1 MSNQVRLF
9 YFFKSGRY
17 AKFFDGGKMEN
28 TENLKTEIVTA
39 IKNASDIKTLE
50 EIRVSVLGK
59 KGKITEL
66 MKGLGALSVEE
77 KKEMGKTLN
86 ILKSEVEAALEAQ
99 KKVLEAQELNRKL
112 AAEKIDVTLP
122 IRPENQGRI
131 HPVSKI
137 YEEVVAIFGEMGFE
151 VAEGPDIEDQFHN
164 FNALNMP
171 ANHPARQMQD
181 TFYIPN
187 PDSDD
192 FDDSYVVRTHTS
204 PVQIRTMEAK
214 RPPIRVIAPGRTY
227 RSDYDATHTPMFH
240 QVEGLVIDK
249 NITMAHL
256 KGCLYDFVKAFFEL
270 DEIPV
275 RYRPSY
281 FPFTEPS
288 AEMDIGCKKTKTEL
302 KIGAGT
308 DWLEILGCGM
318 VHPRVLEAGGIDPN
332 EYQGFAFGVGIDRLA
347 MLKYGIPD
355 LRTFFESDVR
365 WLKHYGFLPLD
376 ESSMTG
382 GLSNNGGMAR

>member
-1 MSNQVRLF
+1 
-9 YFFKSGRY
+9 
-17 AKFFDGGKMEN
+17 MEN
-28 TENLKTEIVTA
+28 LESLKAEILAA
-39 IKNASDIKTLE
+39 IAQAQDLKAWDE
-50 EIRVSVLGK
+50 ARVAALGK
-59 KGKITEL
+59 KGKVTEL
-66 MKGLGALSVEE
+66 MKGMGALPVEQ
-77 KKEMGKTLN
+77 KIEMGKKLN
-86 ILKSEVEAALEAQ
+86 VLKAEIEQALENRRN
-99 KKVLEAQELNRKL
+99 ELAEKEMNEKL
-112 AAEKIDVTLP
+112 AKETIDVTLP
-122 IRPENQGRI
+122 IRDEAQGRI

-187 PDSDD
+187 KNSDD

-204 PVQIRTMEAK
+204 PVQIRTMESK
-214 RPPIRVIAPGRTY
+214 KPPIRIIAPGRTY

-288 AEMDIGCKKTKTEL
+288 AEMDIGCLKTKSEL

-318 VHPRVLEAGGIDPN
+318 VHPNVLRAGGIDPD

-365 WLKHYGFLPLD
+365 WLKHYGFTPLD
-376 ESSMTG
+376 FSSMTG
-382 GLSNNGGMAR
+382 GLSNNGGSAR

>member
-9 YFFKSGRY
+9 LILKY
-17 AKFFDGGKMEN
+17 GGTMEN
-28 TENLKTEIVTA
+28 IEDLK
-39 IKNASDIKTLE
+39 IKTLE
-50 EIRVSVLGK
+50 QIEAACDIKALDEIRVAVLGK
-59 KGKITEL
+59 KGALTEL
-66 MKGLGALSVEE
+66 MKGLGVLSLEE
-77 KKEMGKTLN
+77 KKQMGQTLN
-86 ILKSEVEAALEAQ
+86 LVKVEIEKAFENKKENLAA
-99 KKVLEAQELNRKL
+99 KELNERL
-112 AAEKIDVTLP
+112 AKETIDVTLP
-122 IRPENQGRI
+122 IRDENIGRI

-151 VAEGPDIEDQFHN
+151 VADGPDIEDQFHN
-164 FNALNMP
+164 FNALNTP

-187 PDSDD
+187 PDSEN
-192 FDDSYVVRTHTS
+192 FDDSYVVRTQTS
-204 PVQIRTMEAK
+204 AVQVRTMEK
-214 RPPIRVIAPGRTY
+214 KQPPIRIIAPGRTY

-249 NITMAHL
+249 KTTFANL
-256 KGCLYDFVKAFFEL
+256 KGCLYDFVKTFFEV
-270 DEIPV
+270 DELPV

-288 AEMDIGCKKTKTEL
+288 AEMDIGCKKSKTEL
-302 KIGAGT
+302 KIGAGD

-318 VHPRVLEAGGIDPN
+318 VHPNVLRSCGIDPD
-332 EYQGFAFGVGIDRLA
+332 EYQGFAFGLGLDRLA

-365 WLKHYGFLPLD
+365 WLKHYGFMPLD

-382 GLSNNGGMAR
+382 GLSNNGGSAR

>member
-1 MSNQVRLF
+1 
-9 YFFKSGRY
+9 
-17 AKFFDGGKMEN
+17 MEN
-28 TENLKTEIVTA
+28 IEDLKT
-39 IKNASDIKTLE
+39 KTLE
-50 EIRVSVLGK
+50 DIAKAADVKTLDDIKVAVLGK
-59 KGKITEL
+59 KGAITEQ
-66 MKGLGALSVEE
+66 MKGLALLSVDE
-77 KKEMGKTLN
+77 KKVVGQKLN
-86 ILKSEVEAALEAQ
+86 LVKGEIEQALD
-99 KKVLEAQELNRKL
+99 NRKEEL
-112 AAEKIDVTLP
+112 AKRELDEKLKKETIDVTLP
-122 IRPENQGRI
+122 IRDENLGRV

-137 YEEVVAIFGEMGFE
+137 YEEVVAIFGEMGFD
-151 VAEGPDIEDQFHN
+151 VADGPDIEDQFHN
-164 FNALNMP
+164 FNALNTP

-187 PDSDD
+187 PESDN
-192 FDDSYVVRTHTS
+192 FDDSYVVRTQTS
-204 PVQIRTMEAK
+204 AVQIRTMEKK
-214 RPPIRVIAPGRTY
+214 RPPIRIIAPGRTY

-240 QVEGLVIDK
+240 QVEGLVVDK
-249 NITMAHL
+249 VTTFANL

-270 DEIPV
+270 DDLPV

-302 KIGAGT
+302 KIGAGN

-318 VHPRVLEAGGIDPN
+318 VHPNVLKACGIDPN
-332 EYQGFAFGVGIDRLA
+332 EYQGFAFGMGLDRLA

-365 WLKHYGFLPLD
+365 WLKHYGFMPLD

-382 GLSNNGGMAR
+382 GLSNNGGLTR

>member
-1 MSNQVRLF
+1 
-9 YFFKSGRY
+9 
-17 AKFFDGGKMEN
+17 MEN
-28 TENLKTEIVTA
+28 LESLKAEILAA
-39 IKNASDIKTLE
+39 IAQAQDLKAWDE
-50 EIRVSVLGK
+50 ARVAALGK
-59 KGKITEL
+59 KGKVTEL
-66 MKGLGALSVEE
+66 MKGMGALPVEQ
-77 KKEMGKTLN
+77 KIEMGKKLN
-86 ILKSEVEAALEAQ
+86 VLKAEIEQALENRRN
-99 KKVLEAQELNRKL
+99 ELAEKEMNEKL
-112 AAEKIDVTLP
+112 AKETIDVTLP
-122 IRPENQGRI
+122 IRDEAQGRI

-187 PDSDD
+187 KNSDD

-204 PVQIRTMEAK
+204 PVQIRTMESK
-214 RPPIRVIAPGRTY
+214 KPPIRIIAPGRTY

-288 AEMDIGCKKTKTEL
+288 AEMDIGCLKTKSEL

-318 VHPRVLEAGGIDPN
+318 VHPNVLRAGGIDPD
-332 EYQGFAFGVGIDRLA
+332 EYQGFAFGMGIDRLA

-365 WLKHYGFLPLD
+365 WLKHYGFNPLD
-376 ESSMTG
+376 FSSMTG
-382 GLSNNGGMAR
+382 GLSNNGGCAR

>member
-1 MSNQVRLF
+1 
-9 YFFKSGRY
+9 
-17 AKFFDGGKMEN
+17 MEN
-28 TENLKTEIVTA
+28 LESLKAEILAA
-39 IKNASDIKTLE
+39 IAQAQDLKAWDE
-50 EIRVSVLGK
+50 ARVAALGK
-59 KGKITEL
+59 KGKVTEL
-66 MKGLGALSVEE
+66 MKGMGALPVEQ
-77 KKEMGKTLN
+77 KIEMGKKLN
-86 ILKSEVEAALEAQ
+86 VLKAEIEQALE
-99 KKVLEAQELNRKL
+99 KRRNELAEKEMNEKL
-112 AAEKIDVTLP
+112 AKETIDVTLP
-122 IRPENQGRI
+122 IRDEAQGRI

-187 PDSDD
+187 KNSDD

-204 PVQIRTMEAK
+204 PVQIRTMESK
-214 RPPIRVIAPGRTY
+214 KPPIRIIAPGRTY

-256 KGCLYDFVKAFFEL
+256 KGCLYGFVKAFFEL

-288 AEMDIGCKKTKTEL
+288 AEMDIGCLKTKSEL

-318 VHPRVLEAGGIDPN
+318 VHPNVLRAGGIDPD
-332 EYQGFAFGVGIDRLA
+332 EYQGFAFGMGIDRLA

-365 WLKHYGFLPLD
+365 WLKHYGFNPLD
-376 ESSMTG
+376 FSSMTG
-382 GLSNNGGMAR
+382 GLSNNGGSAR

>member
-1 MSNQVRLF
+1 MKTRRLF
-9 YFFKSGRY
+9 LILKILQN
-17 AKFFDGGKMEN
+17 GGTMEN
-28 TENLKTEIVTA
+28 IEDLKVQ
-39 IKNASDIKTLE
+39 TLE
-50 EIRVSVLGK
+50 QIKAAADVKSLDEIRVAVLGK
-59 KGKITEL
+59 KGALTEQ
-66 MKGLGALSVEE
+66 MKGLGQLSIEE
-77 KKEMGKTLN
+77 KKQMGQKLN
-86 ILKSEVEAALEAQ
+86 LIKNEIEQALDNKKEDLSAKELNQ
-99 KKVLEAQELNRKL
+99 KLAQET
-112 AAEKIDVTLP
+112 IDVTLP
-122 IRPENQGRI
+122 VREEAIGRI

-151 VAEGPDIEDQFHN
+151 VADGPDIEDQFHN
-164 FNALNMP
+164 FNALNTP

-187 PDSDD
+187 LESDN
-192 FDDSYVVRTHTS
+192 FDDSFVVRTQTS
-204 PVQIRTMEAK
+204 AVQIRTMEK
-214 RPPIRVIAPGRTY
+214 KQPPIRIIAPGRTY

-249 NITMAHL
+249 TTTFAHL
-256 KGCLYDFVKAFFEL
+256 KGCLYDFIKAFFEL

-288 AEMDIGCKKTKTEL
+288 AEMDIGCKKSKTEL
-302 KIGAGT
+302 KIGAGS

-318 VHPRVLEAGGIDPN
+318 VHPNVLKACGINPD
-332 EYQGFAFGVGIDRLA
+332 EYQGFAFGMGLDRLA

-365 WLKHYGFLPLD
+365 WLKHYGFMPLD

-382 GLSNNGGMAR
+382 GLSNNGGLAR

>member
-1 MSNQVRLF
+1 
-9 YFFKSGRY
+9 
-17 AKFFDGGKMEN
+17 MEN
-28 TENLKTEIVTA
+28 MESLKTELLAEI
-39 IKNASDIKTLE
+39 NAAQDLKTLE
-50 EIRVSVLGK
+50 ETRVAITGK
-59 KGKITEL
+59 KGKLTAM
-66 MKGLGALSVEE
+66 MKDLGALSVEE
-77 KKEMGKTLN
+77 KKEMGKNLN
-86 ILKSEVEAALEAQ
+86 LLKAEIEKALDAQ
-99 KKVLEAQELNRKL
+99 KTQLEEKELNAKL
-112 AAEKIDVTLP
+112 AAETVDITLP
-122 IRPENQGRI
+122 VRPETQGRL

-137 YEEVVAIFGEMGFE
+137 YEEVVAIFGQMGFA

-187 PDSDD
+187 PESED

-204 PVQIRTMEAK
+204 PVQIRTMEK
-214 RPPIRVIAPGRTY
+214 QQPPIRVIAPGRTY

-256 KGCLYDFVKAFFEL
+256 KGCLYDFVKAFFEVDDL
-270 DEIPV
+270 NV

-288 AEMDIGCKKTKTEL
+288 AEMDIGCLKTKTEL
-302 KIGAGT
+302 KIGAGN

-318 VHPRVLEAGGIDPN
+318 VHPNVLRAGGIDP
-332 EYQGFAFGVGIDRLA
+332 EIYQGFAFGVGIDRLA

-365 WLKHYGFLPLD
+365 WLKHYGFNPLD
-376 ESSMTG
+376 EASMTG
-382 GLSNNGGMAR
+382 GLSNNGGAGR

>member
-1 MSNQVRLF
+1 MEDLEKL
-9 YFFKSGRY
+9 KSELLQ
-17 AKFFDGGKMEN
+17 KIEN
-28 TENLKTEIVTA
+28 AADLKA
-39 IKNASDIKTLE
+39 LD

-59 KGKITEL
+59 KGIITEK
-66 MKGLGALSVEE
+66 MKTLGTLPLEE
-77 KKEMGKTLN
+77 KIAAGKLLN
-86 ILKSEVEAALEAQ
+86 VLKTALETAIDN
-99 KKVLEAQELNRKL
+99 KKQQLETEELNRRL
-112 AAEKIDVTLP
+112 AGERIDVTLP
-122 IRPENQGRI
+122 VRPEIQGRI

-137 YEEVVAIFGEMGFE
+137 YEEVVAIFGQMGFE

-181 TFYIPN
+181 TFYIAN
-187 PDSDD
+187 PDSSD
-192 FDDSYVVRTHTS
+192 FDDSFVVRTHTS
-204 PVQIRTMEAK
+204 GMQIRTMESK
-214 RPPIRVIAPGRTY
+214 KPPIRIIAPGRTY

-249 NITMAHL
+249 TTTMAHL
-256 KGCLYDFVKAFFEL
+256 KGCLYDFVRAFFEV
-270 DEIPV
+270 DNIKV

-288 AEMDIGCKKTKTEL
+288 AEMDIGCKKGKGEL
-302 KIGAGT
+302 KIGEGD

-318 VHPRVLEAGGIDPN
+318 VHPNVLRAGGIDPD

-355 LRTFFESDVR
+355 LRTFFESDLR
-365 WLKHYGFLPLD
+365 WLKHYGFVPLD

-382 GLSNNGGMAR
+382 GLSNNGGLAR

>member
-1 MSNQVRLF
+1 
-9 YFFKSGRY
+9 
-17 AKFFDGGKMEN
+17 MEN
-28 TENLKTEIVTA
+28 LQVMK
-39 IKNASDIKTLE
+39 SDMLNEVFSVQNMKAWDEL
-50 EIRVSVLGK
+50 RVALLGK
-59 KGKITEL
+59 KGKITEML
-66 MKGLGALSVEE
+66 KALSALPLEE
-77 KKEMGKTLN
+77 KIARGKELN
-86 ILKSEVEAALEAQ
+86 VLKSDIEKALEDKRNQLA
-99 KKVLEAQELNRKL
+99 EAELNAKL
-112 AAEKIDVTLP
+112 QAEKIDVTLP
-122 IRPENQGRI
+122 VRPENQGRI

-137 YEEVVAIFGEMGFE
+137 YEEIVAIFGQMGFE
-151 VAEGPDIEDQFHN
+151 VAEGLDIEDQFHN

-187 PDSDD
+187 PKSAD
-192 FDDSYVVRTHTS
+192 FDDSFVVRTHTS
-204 PVQIRTMEAK
+204 PVQIRTMENK
-214 RPPIRVIAPGRTY
+214 KPPIRIIAPGRTY

-249 NITMAHL
+249 NITFAHL

-270 DEIPV
+270 DDVPV

-288 AEMDIGCKKTKTEL
+288 AEMDIGCLKSKSEL

-318 VHPRVLEAGGIDPN
+318 VHPKVLQAGGIDPN

-365 WLKHYGFLPLD
+365 WLKHYGFNPLD
-376 ESSMTG
+376 FSSMTG
-382 GLSNNGGMAR
+382 GLSNNGGAAR

>member
-1 MSNQVRLF
+1 
-9 YFFKSGRY
+9 
-17 AKFFDGGKMEN
+17 MED
-28 TENLKTEIVTA
+28 TTQLKTELLAAVKQA
-39 IKNASDIKTLE
+39 ADIKSLE

-59 KGKITEL
+59 KGRITEM
-66 MKGLGALSVEE
+66 MKSLGGLSIEE
-77 KKEMGKTLN
+77 KKEAGKTLN

-99 KKVLEAQELNRKL
+99 KAVLEEKELNEKL
-112 AAEKIDVTLP
+112 ARETIDVSLP
-122 IRPENQGRI
+122 VRPENQGRI

-137 YEEVVAIFGEMGFE
+137 YEEVVAIFGQMGFD

-164 FNALNMP
+164 FNALNTP

-187 PDSDD
+187 PESAD
-192 FDDSYVVRTHTS
+192 FDDSYVV
-204 PVQIRTMEAK
+204 QIRTMENK
-214 RPPIRVIAPGRTY
+214 RPPIRIIAPGRTY

-270 DEIPV
+270 DELPV

-288 AEMDIGCKKTKTEL
+288 AEMDIGCLKSKTEL
-302 KIGAGT
+302 KIGAGD

-318 VHPRVLEAGGIDPN
+318 VHPNVLRAGGIDPD
-332 EYQGFAFGVGIDRLA
+332 EYQGFAFGVGMDRLA

-365 WLKHYGFLPLD
+365 WLKHYGFVPLD

-382 GLSNNGGMAR
+382 GLSNNGGAQR

>member
-1 MSNQVRLF
+1 
-9 YFFKSGRY
+9 
-17 AKFFDGGKMEN
+17 MEDM
-28 TENLKTEIVTA
+28 ESLKEQILNN
-39 IKNASDIKTLE
+39 IKAANDIKALE
-50 EIRVSVLGK
+50 DIRISVMGK
-59 KGKITEL
+59 KGLITEQ
-66 MKGLGALSVEE
+66 MKSLGTLPLEQKIETGKKLNVIKSEIEQALSTQKQVLEE
-77 KKEMGKTLN
+77 KELHEKLKKET
-86 ILKSEVEAALEAQ
+86 
-99 KKVLEAQELNRKL
+99 
-112 AAEKIDVTLP
+112 IDITLP
-122 IRPENQGRI
+122 VRPEVQGRI

-137 YEEVVAIFGEMGFE
+137 YEEVVAIFGQMGFE

-171 ANHPARQMQD
+171 ANHTARQMQD
-181 TFYIPN
+181 TFYLPN
-187 PDSDD
+187 TNDGS
-192 FDDSYVVRTHTS
+192 FDMDNSYVIRTHTS
-204 PVQIRTMEAK
+204 GIQIRTMESK
-214 RPPIRVIAPGRTY
+214 KPPIRIIAPGRTY

-288 AEMDIGCKKTKTEL
+288 AEMDIGCLKTKTEL
-302 KIGAGT
+302 KIGAGN

-318 VHPRVLEAGGIDPN
+318 VHPNVLKAGGIDP
-332 EYQGFAFGVGIDRLA
+332 EQYQGFAFGVGIDRLA

-365 WLKHYGFLPLD
+365 WLKNYGFAPLD
-376 ESSMTG
+376 FSSLTG
-382 GLSNNGGMAR
+382 GLSNNGGQTR

>member
-1 MSNQVRLF
+1 
-9 YFFKSGRY
+9 
-17 AKFFDGGKMEN
+17 MEDI
-28 TENLKTEIVTA
+28 ESLKTEMLAAVSKA
-39 IKNASDIKTLE
+39 EDLKSWDEA
-50 EIRVSVLGK
+50 RVALLGK
-59 KGKITEL
+59 KGRITEL
-66 MKGLGALSVEE
+66 MKGMGALPVEQ
-77 KKEMGKTLN
+77 KIEMGKRLN
-86 ILKSEVEAALEAQ
+86 VLKSEVEEALNVRRAELAE
-99 KKVLEAQELNRKL
+99 KELNEKL
-112 AAEKIDVTLP
+112 ARETVDVTLP
-122 IRPENQGRI
+122 VRPENQGRI

-187 PDSDD
+187 KNSDD

-204 PVQIRTMEAK
+204 PVQIRTMERQ
-214 RPPIRVIAPGRTY
+214 RPPIRVVAPGRTY

-270 DEIPV
+270 DDIPV

-288 AEMDIGCKKTKTEL
+288 AEMDIGCLKTKDEL

-318 VHPRVLEAGGIDPN
+318 VHPNVLRAGGIDPE
-332 EYQGFAFGVGIDRLA
+332 EYQGFAFGMGIDRLA

-365 WLKHYGFLPLD
+365 WLKHYGFMPLD
-376 ESSMTG
+376 FSSMTG
-382 GLSNNGGMAR
+382 GLSNNGGSAR

>member
-1 MSNQVRLF
+1 
-9 YFFKSGRY
+9 
-17 AKFFDGGKMEN
+17 MEN
-28 TENLKTEIVTA
+28 LESLKAEILAA
-39 IKNASDIKTLE
+39 IAQAQDLKAWDE
-50 EIRVSVLGK
+50 ARVAALGK
-59 KGKITEL
+59 KGKVTEL
-66 MKGLGALSVEE
+66 MKGMGALPVEQ
-77 KKEMGKTLN
+77 KIEMGKKLN
-86 ILKSEVEAALEAQ
+86 VLKAEIEQALENRRN
-99 KKVLEAQELNRKL
+99 ELAEKEMNEKL
-112 AAEKIDVTLP
+112 AKETIDVTLP
-122 IRPENQGRI
+122 IRDEAQGRI

-187 PDSDD
+187 KNSDD

-204 PVQIRTMEAK
+204 PVQIRTMESK
-214 RPPIRVIAPGRTY
+214 KPPIRIIAPGRTY

-288 AEMDIGCKKTKTEL
+288 AEMDIGCLKTKSEL

-318 VHPRVLEAGGIDPN
+318 VHPNVLRAGGIDPD
-332 EYQGFAFGVGIDRLA
+332 EYQGFAFGMGIDRLA

-365 WLKHYGFLPLD
+365 WLKHYGFNPLD
-376 ESSMTG
+376 FSSMTG
-382 GLSNNGGMAR
+382 SLSNNGGSAR

>member
-1 MSNQVRLF
+1 
-9 YFFKSGRY
+9 
-17 AKFFDGGKMEN
+17 MEDI
-28 TENLKTEIVTA
+28 ESLKTEMLAAVSKA
-39 IKNASDIKTLE
+39 EDLKSWDEA
-50 EIRVSVLGK
+50 RVALLGK
-59 KGKITEL
+59 KGRITEL
-66 MKGLGALSVEE
+66 MKGMGALPVEQ
-77 KKEMGKTLN
+77 KIEMGKRLN
-86 ILKSEVEAALEAQ
+86 VLKSEVEEALNVRRAELAE
-99 KKVLEAQELNRKL
+99 KELNEKL
-112 AAEKIDVTLP
+112 SRETVDVTLP
-122 IRPENQGRI
+122 VRPENQGRI

-187 PDSDD
+187 KNSDD

-204 PVQIRTMEAK
+204 PVQIRTMERQ
-214 RPPIRVIAPGRTY
+214 RPPIRIVAPGRTY

-270 DEIPV
+270 DDIPV

-288 AEMDIGCKKTKTEL
+288 AEMDIGCLKTKDEL

-318 VHPRVLEAGGIDPN
+318 VHPNVLRAGGIDPE
-332 EYQGFAFGVGIDRLA
+332 EYQGFAFGMGIDRLA

-365 WLKHYGFLPLD
+365 WLKHYGFTPLD
-376 ESSMTG
+376 FSSMTG
-382 GLSNNGGMAR
+382 GLSNNGGSAR

>member
-1 MSNQVRLF
+1 MRNQVGLF
-9 YFFKSGRY
+9 YILNY
-17 AKFFDGGKMEN
+17 GGKMEN
-28 TENLKTEIVTA
+28 IENLKVQLLSEIVGAKDIKALEEVRISALGKKGRITEMMKNLGALSLEEKKETGKVLNILKTEIERA
-39 IKNASDIKTLE
+39 LE
-50 EIRVSVLGK
+50 EQKEKLEK
-59 KGKITEL
+59 AEL
-66 MKGLGALSVEE
+66 DARLV
-77 KKEMGKTLN
+77 
-86 ILKSEVEAALEAQ
+86 Q
-99 KKVLEAQELNRKL
+99 
-112 AAEKIDVTLP
+112 EKIDVTLP
-122 IRPENQGRI
+122 IRPEVQGRI

-164 FNALNMP
+164 FNALNTP

-187 PDSDD
+187 PESEN
-192 FDDSYVVRTHTS
+192 FDDSYVVRTQTS
-204 PVQIRTMEAK
+204 AVQIRTMEK
-214 RPPIRVIAPGRTY
+214 KQPPIRIIAPGRTY

-240 QVEGLVIDK
+240 QVEGLVVDK
-249 NITMAHL
+249 TTTFANL

-270 DEIPV
+270 DELPV

-288 AEMDIGCKKTKTEL
+288 AEMDIGCKKTKAEL
-302 KIGAGT
+302 KIGAGD

-318 VHPRVLEAGGIDPN
+318 VHPNVLKACGIDPD
-332 EYQGFAFGVGIDRLA
+332 EYQGFAFGLGLDRLA

-365 WLKHYGFLPLD
+365 WLKHYGFMPLD

-382 GLSNNGGMAR
+382 GLSNNGGLAR